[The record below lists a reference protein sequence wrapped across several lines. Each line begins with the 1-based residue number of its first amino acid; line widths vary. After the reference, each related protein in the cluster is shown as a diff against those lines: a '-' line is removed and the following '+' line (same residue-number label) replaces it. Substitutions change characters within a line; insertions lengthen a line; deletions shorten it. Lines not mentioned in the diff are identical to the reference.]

1 MEVRLVDNSKNV
13 VRDALDD
20 VFDGATAAKVA
31 VAYARDSG
39 LEQAPGLKRLVE
51 CGGNVRF
58 LVGVDFQLTDLRTL
72 ERLAHGP
79 AVETRVYWLT
89 ALEQKRNFHPK
100 VYLAQAGD
108 EIRALVG
115 SSNFTSGGLKTNIEA
130 NLFVRAHKNE
140 PPVRDLLRFHE
151 DLWRSPLTV
160 PISPEVRDAY
170 TQLQARRKSIEA
182 ELHRDQDYERAHKN
196 VHLAVA
202 EAVASFVAPEHNNT
216 WLLVTNPENYSLCR
230 SGRLWGDEKKGRIS
244 QIQPGDLL
252 VFYIAGSM
260 ALGMLAIVTSQV
272 FEDRTPYWPD
282 RVYPFRCSLLP
293 LAEPTVFLP
302 FKPLVPDLELFKG
315 VDAKNFGQ
323 ALQNSQ
329 RRLSQKDALRIREV
343 IFQAASREISV

>member
-1 MEVRLVDNSKNV
+1 MEVRLVDNSKTI

-20 VFDGATAAKVA
+20 VFAGATAAKVA
-31 VAYARDSG
+31 VAYARESG
-39 LEQAPGLKRLVE
+39 LDQARGLRRLVE
-51 CGGNVRF
+51 SGGNVRF
-58 LVGVDFQLTDLRTL
+58 LAGVDFQLTDLHTL
-72 ERLAHGP
+72 DNLARGP

-115 SSNFTSGGLKTNIEA
+115 SSNFTAGGLKTNVEA

-140 PPVRDLLRFHE
+140 PSVQELLRFHE
-151 DLWRSPLTV
+151 DLWLSPLSV
-160 PISPEVRDAY
+160 PISQKVRDAY
-170 TQLQARRKSIEA
+170 IQLQARRKSIET
-182 ELHRDQDYERAHKN
+182 ELYREQDYESARRN

-202 EAVASFVAPEHNNT
+202 EAVASSVAPDQNSS

-230 SGRLWGDEKKGRIS
+230 SGRIWGDEKLPRIS

-260 ALGMLAIVTSQV
+260 ELGILAIVTSKV
-272 FEDRTPYWPD
+272 VEDRSPYWPD
-282 RVYPFRCSLLP
+282 RVYPYRFRFLP
-293 LAEPTVFLP
+293 LAEPVVFLP
-302 FKPLVPDLELFKG
+302 FRPLVPELELFKG
-315 VDAKNFGQ
+315 IDPKNFGQ

-329 RRLSQKDALRIREV
+329 RKLSHKDALRIREV
-343 IFQAASREISV
+343 IFQAASREFPA